1 MEDLIPKKF
10 QFRDKDESVNKE
22 LLVDLTIEPITPWK
36 NKLIGQS
43 SNIEGKGL
51 EEKEEFE
58 LLEGDILKSV
68 INGTPSVEFS
78 NRIHQI
84 LIRDMENTVVLKLLG
99 HNIGYSVLQN
109 KIYNL
114 WKPSSLFQLM
124 DIENV
129 YFLAKFQNKIDCE
142 KVLAEGHWTFRLT
155 RIVLQVENS
164 YRNKGLIGKVV
175 KLDMNT
181 DNRVRGRFACM
192 AVYVNLDKPLVSQVL
207 INGKIQRDEYELLP
221 TVSFHYGRYV
231 HVKEVCP
238 FRVCEPNSW
247 KIAPSLETLLE
258 VVSMVVDGTGEKS
271 KTYDP

>member
-51 EEKEEFE
+51 EEKEKFE

-78 NRIHQI
+78 NRIHKI

-142 KVLAEGHWTFRLT
+142 KVLAEGHWVLFGQYL
-155 RIVLQVENS
+155 IVQPWS
-164 YRNKGLIGKVV
+164 
-175 KLDMNT
+175 
-181 DNRVRGRFACM
+181 
-192 AVYVNLDKPLVSQVL
+192 
-207 INGKIQRDEYELLP
+207 
-221 TVSFHYGRYV
+221 VSFN
-231 HVKEVCP
+231 P
-238 FRVCEPNSW
+238 
-247 KIAPSLETLLE
+247 A
-258 VVSMVVDGTGEKS
+258 
-271 KTYDP
+271 